1 MVYPVGETAKL
12 LGVVKNIRE
21 EDVPERFR
29 AIRAELRGV
38 PNKNIDEGADA
49 MQHLPPFCYK
59 YLPVILSGFFW
70 ISSGVPV
77 ATTRPPL
84 SPPPGPMSMT

>member
-12 LGVVKNIRE
+12 PDLVKNIRE
-21 EDVPERFR
+21 EDVPS
-29 AIRAELRGV
+29 ASV
-38 PNKNIDEGADA
+38 PNCAVSRKANKNIDEGADA

>member
-1 MVYPVGETAKL
+1 MVYPVGETVKL
-12 LGVVKNIRE
+12 PDLVKNIRE
-21 EDVPERFR
+21 EDVPS
-29 AIRAELRGV
+29 ASV
-38 PNKNIDEGADA
+38 PNCAVSRKANKNIDEGADA

-59 YLPVILSGFFW
+59 YLPVILSGFSR

>member
-1 MVYPVGETAKL
+1 
-12 LGVVKNIRE
+12 
-21 EDVPERFR
+21 
-29 AIRAELRGV
+29 
-38 PNKNIDEGADA
+38 

-59 YLPVILSGFFW
+59 YLPVILSGFSR

-84 SPPPGPMSMT
+84 SRAGRWIRSGSVVK

>member
-21 EDVPERFR
+21 EDVSERFR

-38 PNKNIDEGADA
+38 PGSK
-49 MQHLPPFCYK
+49 
-59 YLPVILSGFFW
+59 
-70 ISSGVPV
+70 
-77 ATTRPPL
+77 
-84 SPPPGPMSMT
+84 

>member
-12 LGVVKNIRE
+12 PDLVKNIRE
-21 EDVPERFR
+21 EDVPS
-29 AIRAELRGV
+29 ASV
-38 PNKNIDEGADA
+38 PNCAVSRKANKNIDEGGRCHAA
-49 MQHLPPFCYK
+49 SAPFCYK
-59 YLPVILSGFFW
+59 YLPVILSGSSW

>member
-1 MVYPVGETAKL
+1 MFYPVGETAKL

-38 PNKNIDEGADA
+38 PESK
-49 MQHLPPFCYK
+49 
-59 YLPVILSGFFW
+59 
-70 ISSGVPV
+70 
-77 ATTRPPL
+77 
-84 SPPPGPMSMT
+84 